1 MRFKGEQLRS
11 FRINGGGGSDNAESM
26 KDAGYDFSN
35 VNVAGGYTPYS
46 AATHDPAQT
55 AIENNNVSA
64 PAPSSPSEQPNYNY
78 TGMSPEDLDFA
89 GGSTLGPTFAGKV
102 VRGIDSLTNN
112 TAADIAS
119 NVPQIGLLKT
129 GLQFIGSLFGLAPQ
143 QQWNYPTYEGDQSPQ
158 QPGSNNVSERQG
170 TGTDKLSGNGPQRQF
185 DDKNDTSGNQR
196 VQTKQS
202 EVGTTVNTIPVQTAA
217 ATADTTTLNPE
228 EAAATAKE
236 EEKKAARQRVG
247 LMQMRAID
255 PLFMEGLPS
264 IFRSMAR

>member
-1 MRFKGEQLRS
+1 MRFIGELLKG
-11 FRINGGGGSDNAESM
+11 FKVNAAGGGSDNAESM

-89 GGSTLGPTFAGKV
+89 GGSTLGPTFAKQAN
-102 VRGIDSLTNN
+102 S
-112 TAADIAS
+112 
-119 NVPQIGLLKT
+119 LLKQSNKAT
-129 GLQFIGSLFGLAPQ
+129 DLNLYTMLASRGLQFLFGMLPQ
-143 QQWNYPTYEGDQSPQ
+143 QQWNYN
-158 QPGSNNVSERQG
+158 QPLNQEPGQPNGMGERQG

-228 EAAATAKE
+228 EAAAAAKE

>member
-1 MRFKGEQLRS
+1 MGFTGSDPDSSR
-11 FRINGGGGSDNAESM
+11 NAGGGGGRGW
-26 KDAGYDFSN
+26 GYDDMFGSDTGAFSTRSANGTVTNHPASSDSSSGQEWGMDPYGFGPAGWMQTKTPAGN
-35 VNVAGGYTPYS
+35 VV
-46 AATHDPAQT
+46 THGPSGES
-55 AIENNNVSA
+55 ENIDYGTG
-64 PAPSSPSEQPNYNY
+64 SSI
-78 TGMSPEDLDFA
+78 
-89 GGSTLGPTFAGKV
+89 GPTVAKQAN
-102 VRGIDSLTNN
+102 S
-112 TAADIAS
+112 
-119 NVPQIGLLKT
+119 LLKQGNPAT
-129 GLQFIGSLFGLAPQ
+129 DLNPYTMLASRGLQFLFGMLPQ
-143 QQWNYPTYEGDQSPQ
+143 QQWNYN
-158 QPGSNNVSERQG
+158 QPLNQEPGQPNGMGERQG

-202 EVGTTVNTIPVQTAA
+202 EVGTTVNTIPVQTA
-217 ATADTTTLNPE
+217 ADTTTLNPE